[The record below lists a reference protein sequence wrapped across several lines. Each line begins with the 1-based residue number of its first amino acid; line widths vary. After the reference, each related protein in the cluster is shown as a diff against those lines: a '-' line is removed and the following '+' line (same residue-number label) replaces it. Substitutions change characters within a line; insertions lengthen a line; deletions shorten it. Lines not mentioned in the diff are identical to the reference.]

1 MELNQRKSPPQ
12 KKAEER
18 CLSLLF
24 KMDQVIIQYLFLR
37 YQILILELKLNLSKN
52 EIKQI
57 KKRIRSNFL
66 FKHHY

>member
-1 MELNQRKSPPQ
+1 MELNRRKSPPQ

-24 KMDQVIIQYLFLR
+24 KMDPVIIQYLFLR
-37 YQILILELKLNLSKN
+37 YQILILEFKLNLSKN
-52 EIKQI
+52 KIKQI
-57 KKRIRSNFL
+57 RKRIRSNFL